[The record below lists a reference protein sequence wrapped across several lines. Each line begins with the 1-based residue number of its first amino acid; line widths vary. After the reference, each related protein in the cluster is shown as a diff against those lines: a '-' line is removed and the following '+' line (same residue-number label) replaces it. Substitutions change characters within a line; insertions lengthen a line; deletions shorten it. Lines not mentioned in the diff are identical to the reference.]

1 MRKVIKLTESQLKR
15 IIQKTVNEQK
25 ESYEYDLRK
34 MEIDGEFAQISANID
49 DMIRSV
55 RKDLRRGTISH
66 EEYNDIMMHIN
77 DKLSELRS
85 EIE

>member
-15 IIQKTVNEQK
+15 IIEKTVNEQK

-49 DMIRSV
+49 DMIRNV
-55 RKDLRRGTISH
+55 RKDLRRGIISH